1 MIKSGNNTIG
11 KVYRVSQD
19 ARNLLKGSKDLG
31 AIWDTDYPSNSTW
44 TSTLNSDGVREYT
57 QTAQSTELINRH
69 LFVENKLPDSV
80 LNLFIP
86 GKTYTLSFEY
96 KSNAQIF
103 SAVSLRNSAYA
114 SVVSVIPNTTFPAST
129 TWKRVS
135 ITQVLPTFITTDVTR
150 LLLEASIH
158 RNTHSV
164 GDTASFRKFCLVEGT
179 DTNWSPAASEV
190 DVNITKVY
198 KGSDLVY
205 KLLPMPVVLYDKTLN
220 KLVKTN
226 NLTGKSANRYEP
238 VGVVVIPAEHNVYG
252 TGECGVMALMSA
264 SLNTPDVGQIS
275 NASITWGAYGTDYP
289 ELTNFNLVNK
299 VGIESGTQK
308 TDAVVNNILSSTVDY
323 SYLPSD
329 KNTADAQHTK
339 AIDGTF
345 YYDNNSDWNNCIP
358 SPYLEDGSRNPIYYS
373 TELSP
378 YNALSDFA
386 GKSNTEFLCSKA
398 TSQPDWRTDATITNN
413 NSSTASVAAGYHP
426 AACCCWRFHTAGT
439 NQGDWYL
446 PACGE
451 LGYAYVRFKK
461 INDTISALQTHF
473 GKTFCPLDTFYDYW
487 SSSEYSSYSARL
499 VNFLYG
505 YVDNYDRNYSNYV
518 RPFLRGNFETIN

>member
-31 AIWDTDYPSNSTW
+31 ATWGSDYPSNSTW

-57 QTAQSTELINRH
+57 QTVQSTAAVNGYLY
-69 LFVENKLPDSV
+69 VQDKLPDSV

-86 GKTYTLSFEY
+86 DKTYTLSFEY
-96 KSNAQIF
+96 KSNAQIYVGATLRT
-103 SAVSLRNSAYA
+103 STTAVAYA
-114 SVVSVIPNTTFPAST
+114 IPSTTFPAST

-135 ITQVLPTFITTDVTR
+135 ITQVLPTFNTTNVTK
-150 LLLEASIH
+150 LLLSASVH
-158 RNTHSV
+158 NTTHSV

-198 KGSDLVY
+198 KGSNLVY
-205 KLLPMPVVLYDKTLN
+205 KLLPMPVVLYDKTLS

-264 SLNTPDVGQIS
+264 SLNTPDAGQTSSVG
-275 NASITWGAYGTDYP
+275 ITWGAYSTDYP
-289 ELTNFNLVNK
+289 ELTNFNKVNK
-299 VGIESGTQK
+299 VGIESGTQNA
-308 TDAVVNNILSSTVDY
+308 DAVVNNILSSTADS

-329 KNTADAQHTK
+329 KNIADAQHTK
-339 AIDGTF
+339 AVDGTF
-345 YYDNNSDWNNCIP
+345 YYYNDSDWNDCIP
-358 SPYLEDGSRNPIYYS
+358 SPYLEDGSRNPIFYS

-413 NSSTASVAAGYHP
+413 NSSTTSAAAGYHP
-426 AACCCWRFHTAGT
+426 AACCCWRFHTPGT
-439 NQGDWYL
+439 DQGDWYL

-473 GKTFCPLDTFYDYW
+473 GKTLCPLDTYYDYW
-487 SSSEYSSYSARL
+487 SSSEYSSNGARY
-499 VNFLYG
+499 VNFDYG
-505 YVDNYDRNYSNYV
+505 GVDNFDRNYSNYV